1 MRTQWPMVLT
11 YMHSWMY
18 QVHSSIKAANMFF
31 LCSMQLFYAKGRCNN
46 VIDHVSIEP
55 ISAESSTAMA
65 NSVSPMVQS

>member
-18 QVHSSIKAANMFF
+18 QVHSSKLQTCF

-55 ISAESSTAMA
+55 IVQSSTAMA